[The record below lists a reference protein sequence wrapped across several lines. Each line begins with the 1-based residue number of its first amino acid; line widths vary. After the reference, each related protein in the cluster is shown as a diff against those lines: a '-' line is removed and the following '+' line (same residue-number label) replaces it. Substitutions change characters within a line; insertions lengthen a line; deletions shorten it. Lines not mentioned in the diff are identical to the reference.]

1 MDEESATFVSLGLTD
16 GQWSGILRADTQPQ
30 RILLLHLGQPVAQA
44 QVSPAGPGEWRIAV
58 DVPPAVL
65 TDGCHNLLLIADAG
79 AGAGDE
85 PPQPG
90 AARIA
95 ALPIAAG
102 APLDDDLRAEIE
114 LLRAEMEIIK
124 AELRR
129 MARG

>member
-1 MDEESATFVSLGLTD
+1 MDEESATFVSLGLTG
-16 GQWSGILRADTQPQ
+16 GQWAGQLRADAEPQ
-30 RILLLHLGQPVAQA
+30 RVLLLHLGQAVAQA
-44 QVSPAGPGEWRIAV
+44 QVSPAGPGEWRVVA

-65 TDGCHNLLLIADAG
+65 TDGCHNLLLVADQG
-79 AGAGDE
+79 TGDD

-90 AARIA
+90 ATRIA

-102 APLDDDLRAEIE
+102 AALDDDLRAEIE